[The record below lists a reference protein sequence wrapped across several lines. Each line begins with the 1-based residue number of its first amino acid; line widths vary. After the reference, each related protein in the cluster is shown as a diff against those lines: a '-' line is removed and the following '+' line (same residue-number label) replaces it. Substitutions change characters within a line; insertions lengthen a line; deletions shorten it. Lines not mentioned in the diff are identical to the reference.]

1 MTAIG
6 VSRGDLTKTN
16 CDVLVNAAN
25 SGLLGGGGVDG
36 AIHRVGG
43 PEIMRECEEIRATR
57 YPQGLPAGQAVSTK
71 AGALPAKWVVH
82 TGGPM
87 LWEHVGGGADLLADC
102 HRNALAIA
110 DQLGATSI
118 AFPAIS
124 CGVYGWSATDAALEA
139 FEAALLRALG
149 RHRGGGSNSG
159 LGV

>member
-6 VSRGDLTKTN
+6 VSRGDLTKTS

-36 AIHRVGG
+36 A
-43 PEIMRECEEIRATR
+43 
-57 YPQGLPAGQAVSTK
+57 
-71 AGALPAKWVVH
+71 
-82 TGGPM
+82 GPM
-87 LWEHVGGGADLLADC
+87 HWEHVGGGADLLADC

-124 CGVYGWSATDAALEA
+124 CGVYGWSATDAAPIALTAVREYFDAHPQSQISKVHFVLFNDEALEA
-139 FEAALLRALG
+139 FEAALLLALG
-149 RHRGGGSNSG
+149 RYRSSGSNSG
-159 LGV
+159 FGV